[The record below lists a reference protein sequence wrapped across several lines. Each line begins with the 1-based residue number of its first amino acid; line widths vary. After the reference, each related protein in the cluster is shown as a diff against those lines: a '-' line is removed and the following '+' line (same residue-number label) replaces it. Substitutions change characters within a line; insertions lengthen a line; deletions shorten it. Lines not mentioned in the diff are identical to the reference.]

1 VHTRHC
7 EALRVGTLFQQAL
20 NLAGWNAPLDRIAV
34 DYGRVARPQ
43 WLRNAVFG
51 LILGGAVHFLNID
64 FEAIGLEVFDP
75 LGAASATADFLDG
88 DLWARR
94 RESHGHQQSGRTE
107 ESPRYFHIAS
117 MELYPRMRVCE
128 RRHVQNESTVT
139 QRRFAENA

>member
-1 VHTRHC
+1 
-7 EALRVGTLFQQAL
+7 
-20 NLAGWNAPLDRIAV
+20 
-34 DYGRVARPQ
+34 VARPQ

-117 MELYPRMRVCE
+117 MELYPCRHGWQTRRDQMRVPLPG
-128 RRHVQNESTVT
+128 RSLRTM
-139 QRRFAENA
+139 RKIR